1 MLKRSKDVVD
11 ASDLTKTP
19 NPWTDKSGSGND
31 LSKQGTI
38 DVVTNAQ
45 NGLNVLRTD
54 TLNNEYYYRA
64 TSNLPAGDQTWMIL
78 FKEAASN
85 PTNNG
90 AGSIMTYTWG
100 NSSWRF
106 ETGSSGVFNGRMR
119 WRDGDNHSWKFTT
132 SQMNTPV
139 QFNLIAATFD
149 ESSNNYTVKL
159 WLNSNLHTTNSS
171 GGDVLPDNGYIKIG
185 KGAAH
190 AAIGDYAE
198 ALIFSSV
205 NSTVIEKMEGYLMHK
220 WGLAANLPNSH
231 TYKTN
236 GPVALSWSDAV
247 SFTTPTNTTAPTLG
261 SQSTANLDTT
271 SADMQV
277 VLTDNGNAAT
287 TVVFYWG
294 DNDGGTTTGNWDS
307 NITLSNAPEGTTLR
321 ASLTGLTSGNTYYF
335 RTWATNTANKGDDW
349 ANSTTAFTT
358 VTSSIREKTD
368 AIRYSNNK

>member
-1 MLKRSKDVVD
+1 M
-11 ASDLTKTP
+11 
-19 NPWTDKSGSGND
+19 
-31 LSKQGTI
+31 
-38 DVVTNAQ
+38 VTNAQ

-171 GGDVLPDNGYIKIG
+171 GGDVLPAG
-185 KGAAH
+185 KF
-190 AAIGDYAE
+190 D
-198 ALIFSSV
+198 
-205 NSTVIEKMEGYLMHK
+205 
-220 WGLAANLPNSH
+220 
-231 TYKTN
+231 
-236 GPVALSWSDAV
+236 VA
-247 SFTTPTNTTAPTLG
+247 
-261 SQSTANLDTT
+261 
-271 SADMQV
+271 
-277 VLTDNGNAAT
+277 
-287 TVVFYWG
+287 
-294 DNDGGTTTGNWDS
+294 
-307 NITLSNAPEGTTLR
+307 R
-321 ASLTGLTSGNTYYF
+321 
-335 RTWATNTANKGDDW
+335 
-349 ANSTTAFTT
+349 
-358 VTSSIREKTD
+358 
-368 AIRYSNNK
+368 